1 MHNRANLIVK
11 LMVSGFAVVLSLGA
25 MELMIRALVPVR
37 NVGPYFSTY
46 DAIYGKVLKP
56 NISVVRT
63 AWYWGH

>member
-1 MHNRANLIVK
+1 
-11 LMVSGFAVVLSLGA
+11 MVSGFAVVLSLGA
-25 MELMIRALVPVR
+25 MELLIRAFVPVR

-46 DAIYGKVLKP
+46 DPFYGKVLKP